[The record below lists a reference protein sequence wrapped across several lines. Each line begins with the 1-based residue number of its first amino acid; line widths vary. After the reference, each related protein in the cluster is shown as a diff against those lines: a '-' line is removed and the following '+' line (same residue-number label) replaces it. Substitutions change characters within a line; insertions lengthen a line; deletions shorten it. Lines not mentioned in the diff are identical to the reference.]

1 MCHPLVGGDPSYN
14 YILRSDFSLDS
25 RLRGNDIYSVF
36 DICYHDL
43 MCGIFGIINDKNKQ
57 AAQTVLEGLKKLE
70 YRGYDSWG
78 IAIIP
83 ENEQELKIDK
93 HIGKIGDAE
102 TNLPQ
107 GLIALGHTR
116 WATHG
121 GVTDINAHPHLD
133 CTKKLAVIHN
143 GIVENYQEIKE
154 ELLKKGHH
162 FVSETDT
169 EVIAH
174 LIEEKLN
181 TKTITQAVFETF
193 KTLRGS
199 NAIAVLDLEFQI
211 IIACRNGSPLV
222 VGLGNN
228 QYFLASD
235 VPAFLK
241 ETNKVYFLNDGEA
254 VVLSKTGVKLFDINS
269 EKEITLISQTLDWK
283 IDDVEKG
290 GYPHF
295 LIKEIYE
302 QLKTIPKTIS
312 INEKTITELANKI
325 KSGYKVILTGCGTA
339 SYCALATKYFFAQQ
353 GIDAQAIPA
362 YEFMPFSKFIDKKTL
377 VFAIS
382 QSGETADTL
391 IAVKE
396 AKKRGAEVVAVVNA
410 RGSTLERLANAVL
423 SVGAGPEIAVV
434 STKAFTAQLATLYL
448 LTTAVTDRYKIG
460 QKKIIELSE
469 ALTKWLDV
477 QSINRLISLAK
488 RLMDEEH
495 MYLIGKHLNYPAT
508 LEFALKIKETSYI
521 HAEPFAAGELKHGVI
536 TLIQKGTPCFVLA
549 SIDEVR
555 DEVLSSAAELKARGG
570 LIIGVAP
577 FESPEFDILIK
588 TPDLEELTI
597 FPNIFVGQ
605 LLGYYLGVGRGADP
619 DKPRNLAKSVTVK

>member
-1 MCHPLVGGDPSYN
+1 
-14 YILRSDFSLDS
+14 
-25 RLRGNDIYSVF
+25 
-36 DICYHDL
+36 
-43 MCGIFGIINDKNKQ
+43 MCGIYGIINDKNNR

-78 IAIIP
+78 VSIIP
-83 ENEQELKIDK
+83 QNQKEIQVDK
-93 HIGKIGDAE
+93 HIGKIGEAI
-102 TNLPQ
+102 TNLPP

-121 GVTDINAHPHLD
+121 GVTDSNAHPHLD
-133 CTKKLAVIHN
+133 CNKKIAVIHN

-154 ELLKKGHH
+154 ELIKKGHQ

-174 LIEEKLN
+174 LIEEKSKSKKIN
-181 TKTITQAVFETF
+181 EAIFETF
-193 KTLRGS
+193 KLLRGS
-199 NAIAVLDLEFQI
+199 NAIAVLDFDSKT

-222 VGLGNN
+222 VGLGKN

-241 ETNKVYFLNDGEA
+241 ETNKVYFLSDGEA
-254 VVLSKTGVKLFDINS
+254 VALNKDGVKLFDLET
-269 EKEITLISQTLDWK
+269 EKEKKLISQILDWK
-283 IDDVEKG
+283 MEDAEKSG
-290 GYPHF
+290 FPHF
-295 LIKEIYE
+295 LLKEIYE
-302 QLKTIPKTIS
+302 QLKTIPKTTS
-312 INEKTITELANKI
+312 INEKEIKELAEKI
-325 KSGYKVILTGCGTA
+325 NSGYKVVLTGCGTA

-353 GIDAQAIPA
+353 GIDAQAIPS
-362 YEFMPFSKFIDKKTL
+362 YEFMPFSKFIDKKTI

-396 AKKRGAEVVAVVNA
+396 AKKRGAEVVAVINA
-410 RGSTLERLANAVL
+410 RGSTLERLADTVL
-423 SVGAGPEIAVV
+423 FVGAGPEIAVV
-434 STKAFTAQLATLYL
+434 STKAFTSQLSTLYF
-448 LTTAVTDRYKIG
+448 LTMAVTNKYKEG
-460 QKKIIELSE
+460 KEKIINLSE
-469 ALTKWLDV
+469 VLTKWFNDQLTS
-477 QSINRLISLAK
+477 QLIMLAK
-488 RLMDEEH
+488 KLMDEEH
-495 MYLIGKHLNYPAT
+495 IYLIGKHINYPAT
-508 LEFALKIKETSYI
+508 LEFALKIKETSYV

-549 SIDEVR
+549 SNDEIK
-555 DEVLSSAAELKARGG
+555 DEVLSSAAEIKARGG

-577 FESPEFDILIK
+577 FESNEFDILIK
-588 TPDLEELTI
+588 TPDLKELTI
-597 FPNIFVGQ
+597 FANIIVGQ

>member
-1 MCHPLVGGDPSYN
+1 
-14 YILRSDFSLDS
+14 
-25 RLRGNDIYSVF
+25 
-36 DICYHDL
+36 
-43 MCGIFGIINDKNKQ
+43 MCGIFGIINDKKNQ

-78 IAIIP
+78 VAVIP
-83 ENEQELKIDK
+83 QDQKEIKIDK
-93 HIGKIGDAE
+93 HIGKIGDAT
-102 TNLPQ
+102 TNLDQ
-107 GLIALGHTR
+107 GTIALGHTR

-154 ELLKKGHH
+154 ELLEKGHQ
-162 FVSETDT
+162 FISETDT

-174 LIEEKLN
+174 LIEDKSKN
-181 TKTITQAVFETF
+181 KSITQAVFEIF
-193 KTLRGS
+193 KILRGS
-199 NAIAVLDLEFQI
+199 NAIAVLDLNSKT

-222 VGLGNN
+222 VGLGKN

-254 VVLSKTGVKLFDINS
+254 VVLSNTGIKLFDLET
-269 EKEITLISQTLDWK
+269 EKEKILTPQTLDWK
-283 IDDVEKG
+283 LEDAEKG

-302 QLKTIPKTIS
+302 QLDTIPKTAS
-312 INEKTITELANKI
+312 INEKEILELANKI
-325 KSGYKVILTGCGTA
+325 KSGYKVVLIGCGTA
-339 SYCALATKYFFAQQ
+339 SYCALAAKYFFAEA
-353 GIDAQAIPA
+353 GIDAQSIPS
-362 YEFMPFSKFIDKKTL
+362 YEFVPFSKFIDEKTL

-396 AKKRGAEVVAVVNA
+396 AKKRGAEIVAVINA
-410 RGSTLERLANAVL
+410 RGSTLERMANVVL
-423 SVGAGPEIAVV
+423 PVSAGPEIAVV
-434 STKAFTAQLATLYL
+434 STKAFTSQLSTLYL
-448 LTTAVTDRYKIG
+448 LATAVTDRYEQGKEKIKNLG
-460 QKKIIELSE
+460 KAFTI
-469 ALTKWLDV
+469 WLDKKMETQIV
-477 QSINRLISLAK
+477 DLAK
-488 RLMDEEH
+488 KLMNEEH

-549 SIDEVR
+549 SRDEVK

-570 LIIGVAP
+570 LIIGISP
-577 FESPEFDILIK
+577 FESNEFDILIK
-588 TPDLEELTI
+588 TPDLGDLTI
-597 FPNIFVGQ
+597 FPNIIVGQ

>member
-1 MCHPLVGGDPSYN
+1 
-14 YILRSDFSLDS
+14 
-25 RLRGNDIYSVF
+25 
-36 DICYHDL
+36 
-43 MCGIFGIINDKNKQ
+43 MCGIFGIINDRKNQ

-78 IAIIP
+78 ISIIP
-83 ENEQELKIDK
+83 EGKQEILVDK
-93 HIGKIGDAE
+93 HIGKIGDAK
-102 TNLPQ
+102 TNLPT

-121 GVTDINAHPHLD
+121 GVTDNNAHPHLD
-133 CTKKLAVIHN
+133 CTKKIAVIHN
-143 GIVENYQEIKE
+143 GIVENYQEIKT
-154 ELLKKGHH
+154 ELLEKDHK

-174 LIEEKLN
+174 LIEEKS
-181 TKTITQAVFETF
+181 KSKKISEAIFETF
-193 KTLRGS
+193 KLLRGS
-199 NAIAVLDLEFQI
+199 NAIAVLDFDSQT

-222 VGLGNN
+222 VGIGSD
-228 QYFLASD
+228 QFFLASD

-254 VVLSKTGVKLFDINS
+254 VILNKSGIKLFDLETEE
-269 EKEITLISQTLDWK
+269 EKDLVHQVLDWK
-283 IDDVEKG
+283 LEDAEKG

-295 LIKEIYE
+295 LLKEIYE
-302 QLKTIPKTIS
+302 QIKTIS
-312 INEKTITELANKI
+312 KTTSINEREIDKLATKI
-325 KSGYKVILTGCGTA
+325 NSGYKVILTGCGTA
-339 SYCALATKYFFAQQ
+339 SYCALASKYFFAEQ
-353 GIDAQAIPA
+353 GVDVRSIPS
-362 YEFMPFSKFIDKKTL
+362 YEFMPFLKFVDKKTL

-396 AKKRGAEVVAVVNA
+396 AKKRGAEIVAVINA
-410 RGSTLERLANAVL
+410 RGSTLERLADTVL

-434 STKAFTAQLATLYL
+434 STKAFTSQLSTLYL
-448 LTTAVTDRYKIG
+448 LTTAIKDNYEKGKEKINDLSAVLKNFLNPVLIH
-460 QKKIIELSE
+460 QLIDTAKK
-469 ALTKWLDV
+469 
-477 QSINRLISLAK
+477 
-488 RLMDEEH
+488 LMNEEH
-495 MYLIGKHLNYPAT
+495 MYLIGKYLNFPAT

-549 SIDEVR
+549 SNNEIK
-555 DEVLSSAAELKARGG
+555 DEVLSSAAEIKARGG

-577 FESPEFDILIK
+577 FESNEFDVLIK
-588 TPDLEELTI
+588 TPDLGDLTI
-597 FPNIFVGQ
+597 FGNIIVGQ

>member
-1 MCHPLVGGDPSYN
+1 
-14 YILRSDFSLDS
+14 
-25 RLRGNDIYSVF
+25 
-36 DICYHDL
+36 
-43 MCGIFGIINDKNKQ
+43 MCGIFGIINDNNNQ
-57 AAQTVLEGLKKLE
+57 AATSVLEGLKKLE

-78 IAIIP
+78 ISIIS
-83 ENEQELKIDK
+83 ETEIKIDK
-93 HIGKIGDAE
+93 HIGKIGEAK
-102 TNLPQ
+102 TNLPV

-121 GVTDINAHPHLD
+121 GVTDNNAHPHLD
-133 CTKKLAVIHN
+133 CTKKIAVIHN
-143 GIVENYQEIKE
+143 GIVENYQGIKE
-154 ELLKKGHH
+154 DLLKKGHQ
-162 FVSETDT
+162 FISETDT

-174 LIEEKLN
+174 LIEEKSKLKKIN
-181 TKTITQAVFETF
+181 EAIFETF
-193 KTLRGS
+193 KLLRGS
-199 NAIAVLDLEFQI
+199 NAIAVLDFKTQT

-254 VVLSKTGVKLFDINS
+254 VVLSNSGVKLFDIET
-269 EKEITLISQTLDWK
+269 EKEKKLIPQVLDWK
-283 IDDVEKG
+283 LEDAEKG

-302 QLKTIPKTIS
+302 QIKTISKTTS
-312 INEKTITELANKI
+312 INEKEISELARKI
-325 KSGYKVILTGCGTA
+325 NSGYKIVLTGCGTA
-339 SYCALATKYFFAQQ
+339 SYCALAARYFFAQQ
-353 GIDAQAIPA
+353 GVDAQAIPS

-396 AKKRGAEVVAVVNA
+396 AKKRGAEIVAVINA
-410 RGSTLERLANAVL
+410 RGSTLERLADIVL

-434 STKAFTAQLATLYL
+434 STKAFTTQLSTLYL
-448 LTTAVTDRYKIG
+448 LTTAVANKYEEGKNKINRLG
-460 QKKIIELSE
+460 KV
-469 ALTKWLDV
+469 LTKWLDV

-549 SIDEVR
+549 SNDEIKE
-555 DEVLSSAAELKARGG
+555 EVLSSAAEIKARGG

-577 FESPEFDILIK
+577 FESSDFDVLIK
-588 TPDLEELTI
+588 TPDLGDLTI
-597 FPNIFVGQ
+597 FPNIIVGQ